1 MIRMATQAE
10 RRASTTLTILDA
22 ALSTLEAHGLD
33 GFTTTEVAARSGNV
47 HGISPRSSM
56 RVGEVG
62 PVRAEHVALLA
73 STVEHL
79 FAELRDA
86 YAHEVTAHLAQRA
99 GTNVDPI
106 TSAVALLWDVISDP
120 RLLAAFDLYT
130 AARTDRALA
139 DAIRP
144 IVETHVG
151 HIRSLALAIVP
162 QILGHDVDEHLAES
176 WIEPTILCMQG
187 LAIQETAQP
196 DLDRRIRVLASIT
209 ESARALV
216 TSQSAAPGA
225 RDQRQIHPRTPSNP
239 HGSVT

>member
-33 GFTTTEVAARSGNV
+33 GFTTTEVAARSGKSQGALFRYFPSKND
-47 HGISPRSSM
+47 
-56 RVGEVG
+56 
-62 PVRAEHVALLA
+62 LLA

-86 YAHEVTAHLAQRA
+86 YAHEVTAHLAQPA
-99 GTNVDPI
+99 GTNDDPI
-106 TSAVALLWDVISDP
+106 TSAVALLWDVMSDP

-216 TSQSAAPGA
+216 TTQTAIPVA
-225 RDQRQIHPRTPSNP
+225 RDLQPARPRTPSNCQ
-239 HGSVT
+239 GSDT